1 LAELRLAPYD
11 EPSAVKN
18 AHVEHAGLAFVV
30 KV

>member
-1 LAELRLAPYD
+1 LTVLAPHD